1 MLSFVWTYFWS
12 FKQITDH
19 GWTIKKWAKW
29 FPVVYAMWWKEEKDP
44 HKKKFLWHRYY
55 QVFNLETDVEW
66 LEWFVSDMTKDRITE
81 CNVDKTLSSYMERE
95 FIIMEEWEPAFYP
108 CSDKITM
115 PDKKKFFSEI
125 EYNSTLAHEC
135 THSTWHEKR
144 LNRPLTEHRYWSV
157 WYAQEELVAEIG
169 AILLTGNNVSENAT
183 AYLQSWL
190 KAITTWET
198 NKESIYKAF
207 SKAQQ
212 AVDFIVWKQFEED
225 ED

>member
-1 MLSFVWTYFWS
+1 MLSFVWSYFWS

-29 FPVVYAMWWKEEKDP
+29 FPVVYAMWGKEEKEP

-66 LEWFVSDMTKDRITE
+66 MEWFMEKFKDQISE
-81 CNVDKTLSSYMERE
+81 CNVDETLSSYLERE
-95 FIIMEEWEPAFYP
+95 FIPLEEWEPAFYP

-115 PDKKKFFSEI
+115 PPKGKFESQDA
-125 EYNSTLAHEC
+125 YNATLAHEC
-135 THSTWHEKR
+135 VHSTWHEKR
-144 LNRPLTEHRYWSV
+144 LKRELLEHRYWDV
-157 WYAQEELVAEIG
+157 WYAKEELIAEIW
-169 AILLTGNNVSENAT
+169 AIMLTGNKVSENAV

-190 KAITTWET
+190 SCINKWELM
-198 NKESIYKAF
+198 KEEVYKAF